1 MINTLFLTPEL
12 SNLLWL
18 LSLSTRKHTSMACQ
32 ISLKNS
38 QNSKLPTILFGIFAC
53 TFSETAFLEIAVCL
67 TRTVLDCEQSLFS
80 QSSLSSA
87 GLERAKWPR
96 GKLERGFA
104 GGLQLSIKFLTQTTY
119 AIYRVVIQ
127 SFLTTCV
134 QFPWYVAKLS
144 MNSTANGSSGSWSS
158 LNFFALKIGGTVTY
172 CLIIIVSLVANSLIV
187 IIVCKTPNLKKPIN
201 YFIANMASSDLLF
214 PVFSIPFKL
223 SLLHANSFLIGGQ
236 LGQALCKLL
245 PFFGS
250 VSFVVS
256 IQNLILI
263 AVDRFGAVVFPLR
276 SPLIRSKLCPFFIL
290 ATWMFAIVFIS
301 QDFLAFELV
310 EYPEGAR
317 CVRRWKKVFGESSSF
332 ASLLLAYNILFTYI
346 PVLLLVILYSIIFIE
361 FKTQAHPGEQW
372 TNNQQQRKRK
382 NGNVLQMSIAIV
394 TVFVLCW
401 LPFSTNHLMIAYQD
415 SSAHFSCSFQIY
427 FDVTYFMIHSVH
439 YRFTGRK
446 FSHCYDRL

>member
-1 MINTLFLTPEL
+1 
-12 SNLLWL
+12 
-18 LSLSTRKHTSMACQ
+18 MARQ

-38 QNSKLPTILFGIFAC
+38 QNSKLPTILFGISAC

-87 GLERAKWPR
+87 GLD
-96 GKLERGFA
+96 
-104 GGLQLSIKFLTQTTY
+104 
-119 AIYRVVIQ
+119 AIYRAVIQ
-127 SFLTTCV
+127 SFLTACV
-134 QFPWYVAKLS
+134 QFRRYVAKLS
-144 MNSTANGSSGSWSS
+144 MYSTANGSSGSWNS
-158 LNFFALKIGGTVTY
+158 LKFFALKIGGTVTY

-201 YFIANMASSDLLF
+201 YFIANMASSDLLYPIF
-214 PVFSIPFKL
+214 VIPWRL
-223 SLLHANSFLIGGQ
+223 SNLHTNYSFLIGGQ
-236 LGQALCKLL
+236 LGQALCKLV
-245 PFFGS
+245 PFFS
-250 VSFVVS
+250 NVSIVVS
-256 IQNLILI
+256 TQNLILI
-263 AVDRFGAVVFPLR
+263 TVDRFGAVVFPLR
-276 SPLIRSKLCPFFIL
+276 SPLIRSKLCSFFIL

-301 QDFLAFELV
+301 KDLLAFERV

-346 PVLLLVILYSIIFIE
+346 PVLLLIILYSIIFIK
-361 FKTQAHPGEQW
+361 FKTQAHPGKQS

-382 NGNVLQMSIAIV
+382 SGNVLQMSIAIV

-439 YRFTGRK
+439 YPFTGRK